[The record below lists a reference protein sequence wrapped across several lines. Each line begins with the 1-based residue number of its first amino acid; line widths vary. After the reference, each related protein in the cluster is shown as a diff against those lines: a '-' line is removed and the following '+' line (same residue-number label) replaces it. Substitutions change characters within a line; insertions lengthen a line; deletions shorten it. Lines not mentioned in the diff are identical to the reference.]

1 MKYLEEKLNT
11 AGTLL
16 EDKNQFSVIFPVTPW
31 PDPPNRPKWTACELD
46 TTEWGH
52 DHNGSTATTGARP
65 QQEHGHNRSTA
76 TTGAQHG
83 HNGSTATTGARP
95 QREHGHNGS
104 MATATTGAQPQ
115 REHGH
120 NAWV

>member
-1 MKYLEEKLNT
+1 MTYLEEKLNM
-11 AGTLL
+11 AGTLF

-31 PDPPNRPKWTACELD
+31 PDPPNRPKRTACELD

-52 DHNGSTATTGARP
+52 GHNGSTATTGARP

-76 TTGAQHG
+76 TTGA
-83 HNGSTATTGARP
+83 RP

-104 MATATTGAQPQ
+104 TATTGAQPQ